1 MSSSPSLNSSFCDP
15 ITTTRMLTGI
25 YQPVISVSVS
35 FVVAGHDVE
44 HDGQA
49 QVRIGPEEVG
59 GAREAAPDRR
69 EHSSEIYKHVNGIR

>member
-49 QVRIGPEEVG
+49 QVRI
-59 GAREAAPDRR
+59 
-69 EHSSEIYKHVNGIR
+69 